1 MAFAV
6 AELAFGYVNSS
17 TAFLGSIILGN
28 GINYAII
35 FISRYLEERA
45 SGHLAEA
52 ALERALEGVV
62 KGTLIAAVCA
72 SGAYA
77 TLLLT
82 SFRGFFQFGVMGA
95 SGVLFCWVATFTLLP
110 AMLIILDRRAPA
122 HETRRPP
129 VSFLPFG
136 RLLGRHAPLVL
147 VASVLLTAASAFGLR
162 HYAGTP
168 FEYDFRKLNT
178 RLARSQSAEDFGAS
192 QEKLFGRWPS
202 PTVILADRIEEI
214 EAMRQAIRRQD
225 AIYPGPNVIDKIVT
239 VFDVLPGHPADQ
251 ERKLAL
257 IRQIHKLAHDP
268 LLEALTPEERADL
281 DELDVPPDPRVLSP
295 ADLPPLV
302 RRLFTEV
309 DGTIGRVMLV
319 YPPDSGVSLWNG
331 RDLLRIAGVLQ
342 HLELPEQGKTVDTSG
357 REVVFAGMLRS
368 ILRDGPRATIAS
380 LGLVLLLMLIVMRP
394 FRAASLAMVS
404 LLLGVLWMVGAAGFA
419 EVKIT
424 FVNFIALPITFGIG
438 VEYAL
443 NVVVRDRENRDMVR
457 AVATT
462 GGAVFL
468 CSWTTI
474 VGYGSLLAA
483 RNRALQGFGAM
494 AILGEVACLVTAI
507 VAMPAAVLWWRRL
520 RARPAAAVQPS
531 V

>member
-1 MAFAV
+1 
-6 AELAFGYVNSS
+6 
-17 TAFLGSIILGN
+17 
-28 GINYAII
+28 
-35 FISRYLEERA
+35 
-45 SGHLAEA
+45 
-52 ALERALEGVV
+52 
-62 KGTLIAAVCA
+62 
-72 SGAYA
+72 
-77 TLLLT
+77 
-82 SFRGFFQFGVMGA
+82 
-95 SGVLFCWVATFTLLP
+95 
-110 AMLIILDRRAPA
+110 
-122 HETRRPP
+122 
-129 VSFLPFG
+129 
-136 RLLGRHAPLVL
+136 
-147 VASVLLTAASAFGLR
+147 
-162 HYAGTP
+162 
-168 FEYDFRKLNT
+168 
-178 RLARSQSAEDFGAS
+178 
-192 QEKLFGRWPS
+192 
-202 PTVILADRIEEI
+202 
-214 EAMRQAIRRQD
+214 
-225 AIYPGPNVIDKIVT
+225 
-239 VFDVLPGHPADQ
+239 
-251 ERKLAL
+251 
-257 IRQIHKLAHDP
+257 
-268 LLEALTPEERADL
+268 
-281 DELDVPPDPRVLSP
+281 
-295 ADLPPLV
+295 
-302 RRLFTEV
+302 
-309 DGTIGRVMLV
+309 
-319 YPPDSGVSLWNG
+319 
-331 RDLLRIAGVLQ
+331 
-342 HLELPEQGKTVDTSG
+342 
-357 REVVFAGMLRS
+357 MLRS

-507 VAMPAAVLWWRRL
+507 VAMPAAVLWWRRV